1 MRRLKNISAV
11 IVALFFTS
19 VITAQTSGSNVF
31 ESGTEGHKTYRI
43 PALVQLPNKNLL
55 AFCEGRVHGSGD
67 FGDINIVLKK
77 STDGGANW
85 SALTTVVDY
94 NNLQAGN
101 PAPVVDL
108 TDPRYPKGRVFLF
121 YNTGNH
127 DEYSMR
133 IGKGIREV
141 WYVTSI
147 DGGETWSNPINI
159 TTQVHRPNQPGI
171 NEAYTF
177 KEDWRT
183 YANTPGHATQ
193 FTSGNYKGRIYVA
206 ANHSS
211 GPPQKNFEDYNA
223 HGFYT
228 DNHGESFSIS
238 APIVLPGSNEAT
250 AATLSNGKLILNA
263 RNQAGT
269 VRYRYVSF
277 SEDGGTTWKE
287 NYFDTSLIDPV
298 CEGSILEIGQKKGKT
313 ILAFCNAADAKKR
326 DNLTLRISYD
336 EGKTWTSDA
345 SKNKAMIIAKS
356 PENYKGDYAAY
367 SDLVKLNA
375 KQIGILYEKENY
387 SKIVFTICNWK

>member
-1 MRRLKNISAV
+1 MTN
-11 IVALFFTS
+11 
-19 VITAQTSGSNVF
+19 AQTTVSTVF

-43 PALVQLPNKNLL
+43 PAVVRLPNKNLL
-55 AFCEGRVHGSGD
+55 AFCEGRVNGDGD
-67 FGDINIVLKK
+67 FGDINIVIKK
-77 STDGGANW
+77 STDGGATW
-85 SALTTVVDY
+85 SALSTVIDY

-101 PAPVVDL
+101 PAPVVDV

-133 IGKGIREV
+133 MGKGIREV
-141 WYVTSI
+141 WYVTSE
-147 DGGETWSNPINI
+147 DGGDTWSSPINI
-159 TTQVHRPNQPGI
+159 TAQVHRPNQPGI
-171 NEAYTF
+171 NEAYRFT
-177 KEDWRT
+177 EDWRT

-193 FTSGNYKGRIYVA
+193 FTAGIYKGRMYVA

-211 GPPQKNFEDYNA
+211 GPPQKNSEDYQA

-228 DNHGESFSIS
+228 DNHGQSFFIS
-238 APIVLPGSNEAT
+238 APIILPGSNEAT
-250 AATLSNGKLILNA
+250 AATLSNGRLILNA
-263 RNQAGT
+263 RNQSGT
-269 VRYRYVSF
+269 IKLRHVSF
-277 SEDGGTTWKE
+277 SNDGGATWKE

-298 CEGSILEIGQKKGKT
+298 CEGSILEIGHKKGKT

-336 EGKTWTSDA
+336 EGKTWTNNST
-345 SKNKAMIIAKS
+345 KNKAIVIAKA

-367 SDLVKLNA
+367 SDLVALDA
-375 KQIGILYEKENY
+375 KRIGVLYEKESY

>member
-1 MRRLKNISAV
+1 MRRLNNISAV
-11 IVALFFTS
+11 IVALLFSS
-19 VITAQTSGSNVF
+19 VIMAQTTGTTVF
-31 ESGTEGHKTYRI
+31 ESGTEGHKIYRI
-43 PALVQLPNKNLL
+43 PAIVQLPNKNLL

-77 STDGGANW
+77 STDGGATW
-85 SALTTVVDY
+85 SALTTVIDY

-133 IGKGIREV
+133 MGKGIREV
-141 WYVTSI
+141 WYVTST
-147 DGGETWSNPINI
+147 DEGATWSNPINI

-193 FTSGNYKGRIYVA
+193 FTSGNYKGRMYVA

-277 SEDGGTTWKE
+277 SDDGGATWKE

-298 CEGSILEIGQKKGKT
+298 CEGSILEIGQKK
-313 ILAFCNAADAKKR
+313 
-326 DNLTLRISYD
+326 
-336 EGKTWTSDA
+336 E
-345 SKNKAMIIAKS
+345 
-356 PENYKGDYAAY
+356 
-367 SDLVKLNA
+367 
-375 KQIGILYEKENY
+375 KQ
-387 SKIVFTICNWK
+387 F